1 MKRTTLFIHAEL
13 EHDLKRL
20 ASRDGRSTASVV
32 REALVEYC
40 AARLKEPAPRPRFI
54 AMGRS
59 GHRTT
64 AASHE
69 DLLWTGVDPHADEA
83 RSAPAPRSPA
93 ASRRRGG
100 R

>member
-1 MKRTTLFIHAEL
+1 VKRTTLFIPAEL

-20 ASRDGRSTASVV
+20 ASREGRPTASVV

-40 AARLKEPAPRPRFI
+40 AARLKEPTQRPRFV

-69 DLLWTGVDPHADEA
+69 ELLWTRADPHADLM
-83 RSAPAPRSPA
+83 RPSPAPRRPA
-93 ASRRRGG
+93 ATRRRGG